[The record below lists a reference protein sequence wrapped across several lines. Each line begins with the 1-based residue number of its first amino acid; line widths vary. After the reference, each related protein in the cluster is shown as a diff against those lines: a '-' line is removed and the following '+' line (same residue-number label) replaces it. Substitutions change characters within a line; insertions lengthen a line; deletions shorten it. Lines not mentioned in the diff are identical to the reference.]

1 MSRNI
6 MLVESDA
13 PRRAELRSALAEPF
27 TVTETP
33 TCAEALE
40 QLGCASGTVDCV
52 LLSLACEGALDF
64 LAAKRANTALH
75 GVPLI
80 ALATPGDE
88 DAELRALELDATDV
102 AYQPIKPALLV
113 QRVRNL
119 LRLSE
124 NAALRRALERD
135 PLTGIFSRQTFA
147 RRTAKML
154 RKKQGEI
161 YQLQVWDVEH
171 FKVINDLHG
180 TAVGDRVLRAIARA
194 LDEQLRGVGTYARLE
209 SDRFALCYPARLYE
223 PGELLDAAAAQLDQL
238 DGGVRV
244 ALYAGVYNIDDTA
257 LSVEQM
263 CDRAFLALKTVKGRY
278 HERYAYYDA
287 DMREQL
293 MLEQRITCEMN
304 LALQDGQ
311 FCFYLQPI
319 YSIATGEPT
328 SAEALVR
335 WHHPERGVVPPRDF
349 IPLFE
354 RNGFIAKLDMYLW
367 ESVCRYQRDLLAEG
381 LTPLPISVN
390 LSRLNLLNPTLCQQL
405 VDTAAR
411 YGLPPR
417 LLKLEITESAYTDH
431 PERLLEASRTLRE
444 QGFEILMDDFGSG
457 YSSLSM
463 LKDLQVDVLKVDM
476 RFLSDMETNS
486 RAASMM
492 VSIVRMAKWLDTV
505 VVAEGV
511 ETYAQVEFLR
521 SIGCDEAQGYYYAT
535 PLTQEAFTALL
546 RDPAAMRRP
555 HEQGRER
562 LLGSLDVQSLW
573 QYNQQASVLFGSMIG
588 AIGLFEKAG
597 DTLDVLRVNEA
608 YFELLGTT
616 PQTLLRRDLD
626 PLARMEAADRR
637 KLLSACERSI
647 ISHSVDLA
655 QVCCPH
661 ADGRVLWLDIRVR
674 HLGSVNGRDLF
685 YFALSDASRQKELER
700 NILLYQYGAAMLDA
714 YDEVLELNY
723 TDALATSF
731 TFGGSGGYHTVTL
744 ALEAALRSIA
754 TKRVHPE
761 DRERVAALFE
771 PEAVKNATG
780 LDRRRP
786 QAVEVRTHRGEEPYH
801 WTRIT
806 ARLMDDPSGKLRML
820 CCSRTIDEQKQN
832 ERIQAEYLTLQTK
845 QREQE
850 RYRVIFEQT
859 QTALLAWEPLSP
871 LADGNAL
878 AGAYNLAG
886 VPFDRL
892 LAGELPQS
900 AAHPDDWAALCALF
914 RGLTQTG
921 NAATVLRLAHADG
934 ETPWCKLCA
943 TVQRDGEGEVA
954 AVLATVNDVDREQ
967 RIQLQLDVHRA
978 ENERRLSMLSNLY
991 WTLPCLILQLSMDD
1005 PPRPIFYNRACWEHF
1020 GYTSK
1025 EAFEQAAGADIF
1037 RLVAPEGRATLL
1049 MQLLRCQREHT
1060 AEALDI
1066 AVMTPGGARRNLRGS
1081 AAVSH
1086 GSDGAPMLQ
1095 LVLLDTTEQCEQE
1108 LRLAH
1113 TRASLQ
1119 RTTEMLQHLLDNLP
1133 VGVLLFEFGSEPR
1146 AQFVNTSAYRMFGLA
1161 ERSPARVLELMRLY
1175 AFHVEEAEAG
1185 QPVRALDDAGDDMG
1199 DTRRVTRADG
1209 APLWLR
1215 IHYAIQQQGAA
1226 PPLCYAVLV
1235 DVTRQVEVERAYS
1248 RQSELYRIMME
1259 DSNQIFFD
1267 YDLEKDEMH
1276 YTLRMPTGH
1285 REERVMPSYATSI
1298 RHSTVIHPEHIPGF
1312 ITCIK
1317 RCRRSKAPCTHEF
1330 MANYFGTGEY
1340 RWYRAYY
1347 RSIADESGQLYRVV
1361 GRILDIQEEKARDA
1375 QLGQAKVF
1383 RRAVNSVSLF
1393 VFAFDLP
1400 EMQPHLLSCEEPRRA
1415 GFHPYLDYLAADRN
1429 ESLIHPDEREALMAA
1444 LDSQNLASH
1453 YRAGSHALTI
1463 PFRALNRQKN
1473 WIWLEMNIHLSAG
1486 EGRGGACGIGYV
1498 KVIEDWKKLERKASL
1513 DGLTQLLNR
1522 TTMEERV
1529 DRLLADSAEP
1539 CCLLMFDVDDF
1550 KSVNDRFGHSAG
1562 DDLLR
1567 QLAATVRGRLRQSDL
1582 VGRLG
1587 GDEFVAL
1594 LRNATEDVGR
1604 EKSAELLSAIEA
1616 LAVVLPDACPIT
1628 VSIGFACAP
1637 ADGIHFETLYNAA
1650 DRALYT
1656 AKRTGK
1662 NRVCAYRDCEGGG
1675 PPSV

>member
-13 PRRAELRSALAEPF
+13 LRRAELRSALAESF
-27 TVTETP
+27 TLAEAAA
-33 TCAEALE
+33 CSEALE
-40 QLGCASGTVDCV
+40 KLRSASGAVDCV
-52 LLSLACEGALDF
+52 LLSLSCEGALDF
-64 LAAKRANTALH
+64 LAVRRADAALH

-80 ALATPGDE
+80 ALAPPGDE
-88 DAELRALELDATDV
+88 EAELKALDLDATDV
-102 AYQPIKPALLV
+102 AFQPVRSALLV

-135 PLTGIFSRQTFA
+135 PLTGIFSRYTFV

-161 YQLQVWDVEH
+161 FQLQVWDVEH

-180 TAVGDRVLRAIARA
+180 MAVGDRVLRTIARA

-223 PGELLDAAAAQLDQL
+223 PGELLDAAADLLAQLE
-238 DGGVRV
+238 GGVHV
-244 ALYAGVYNIDDTA
+244 SLYAGVYNVDDA
-257 LSVEQM
+257 APSVEQM
-263 CDRAFLALKTVKGRY
+263 CDRAYLALKTIKGRY

-287 DMREQL
+287 AMREQL
-293 MLEQRITCEMN
+293 MLEQRITGEMN
-304 LALQDGQ
+304 QALQEGQ

-319 YSIATGEPT
+319 YSIATGVPT

-335 WHHPERGVVPPRDF
+335 WNHPERGVVPPRDF

-367 ESVCRYQRDLLAEG
+367 ESVCLYQSGLLAEG
-381 LTPLPISVN
+381 FTPLPISVN
-390 LSRLNLLNPTLCQQL
+390 LSRVNLLNPALCQQL
-405 VDTAAR
+405 VETAAR

-463 LKDLQVDVLKVDM
+463 LKDLPVDVLKVDM
-476 RFLSDMETNS
+476 HFLNDMETNS
-486 RAASMM
+486 RAASML
-492 VSIVRMAKWLDTV
+492 VSIVRMAKWLNTV

-521 SIGCDEAQGYYYAT
+521 SIGCDEAQGFYYAV

-546 RDPAAMRRP
+546 RDPEAMRRP

-562 LLGSLDVQSLW
+562 LLANLDVQSLW
-573 QYNQQASVLFGSMIG
+573 EYNQQASVLFGSMIG

-616 PQTLLRRDLD
+616 PQTLLCRELD
-626 PLARMEAADRR
+626 PLARMEAADRH
-637 KLLSACERSI
+637 KLLSACERAIASRA
-647 ISHSVDLA
+647 VDMA

-661 ADGRVLWLDIRVR
+661 PDGHALWLDIRVR

-700 NILLYQYGAAMLDA
+700 NILLYQYGASMLDA

-731 TFGGSGGYHTVTL
+731 SFGGSGGYRTVTL
-744 ALEAALRSIA
+744 ALEVALRNIA
-754 TKRVHPE
+754 AKRVHPE
-761 DRERVAALFE
+761 DREPLMALFT
-771 PEAVKNATG
+771 PEAVQNAAG

-786 QAVEVRTHRGEEPYH
+786 QAVEVRTRKGEEPYH

-806 ARLMDDPSGKLRML
+806 ARLMDDPAGKLRLL
-820 CCSRTIDEQKQN
+820 CCSRAIDEQKQN

-845 QREQE
+845 QRAQE

-859 QTALLAWEPLSP
+859 QTALLAWEPLSQQ
-871 LADGNAL
+871 ADGNTL
-878 AGAYNLAG
+878 ATAYTLTG
-886 VPFDRL
+886 VPFDSL
-892 LAGELPQS
+892 LTGQLPPN
-900 AAHPDDWAALCALF
+900 AAHPDDWPALCAFF
-914 RGLTQTG
+914 RGLEQAG
-921 NAATVLRLAHADG
+921 NALAVLRLMRTDG
-934 ETPWCKLCA
+934 ETPWCRLCA
-943 TVQRDGEGEVA
+943 TVQRDGEGDVA
-954 AVLATVNDVDREQ
+954 ALLATVNDVDREH
-967 RIQLQLDVHRA
+967 RIQRQLDMHRA

-1005 PPRPIFYNRACWEHF
+1005 PPRPIFYNRACWEHL
-1020 GYTSK
+1020 GYASK
-1025 EAFEQAAGADIF
+1025 EAFQKIAGADIL
-1037 RLVAPEGRATLL
+1037 RLVVPEGRAALL
-1049 MQLLRCQREHT
+1049 MQLRRCQREHT
-1060 AEALDI
+1060 AETLDI
-1066 AVMTPGGARRNLRGS
+1066 AVTTPDGARRNLRGS
-1081 AAVSH
+1081 VAVSH
-1086 GSDGAPMLQ
+1086 GSDGEPMLQ

-1108 LRLAH
+1108 LRLSH

-1146 AQFVNTSAYRMFGLA
+1146 AQYVNTSAYRMFGLA

-1175 AFHVEEAEAG
+1175 AFRVEEAEAQ
-1185 QPVRALDDAGDDMG
+1185 QPVRALDEAGADLG
-1199 DTRRVTRADG
+1199 DTRRVARADG
-1209 APLWLR
+1209 APIWLR
-1215 IHYAIQQQGAA
+1215 IHYAIRRQGAT

-1235 DVTRQVEVERAYS
+1235 DVTRQVQMERAYH

-1276 YTLRMPTGH
+1276 YTLRMPSGQ
-1285 REERVMPSYATSI
+1285 REERVMPSYSTSI
-1298 RHSTVIHPEHIPGF
+1298 RHSTVIHPDHITGF
-1312 ITCIK
+1312 IGCIK
-1317 RCRRSKAPCTHEF
+1317 RCRRSGAHCTHEVL
-1330 MANYFGTGEY
+1330 ASYFGTGEY

-1347 RSIADESGQLYRVV
+1347 RSIEDESGQLYRVV
-1361 GRILDIQEEKARDA
+1361 GRVLDIQEEKARDA

-1393 VFAFDLP
+1393 VFGFDLP
-1400 EMQPHLLSCEEPRRA
+1400 DMQPHLLSSEEARRA
-1415 GFHPYLDYLAADRN
+1415 GFHPFLDYLDPARN
-1429 ESLIHPDEREALMAA
+1429 ESLIHPDEREALLAA
-1444 LDSQNLASH
+1444 LNAQNLASH

-1463 PFRALNRQKN
+1463 PFRALNRQKS

-1486 EGRGGACGIGYV
+1486 EGRGGVYGIGYV

-1522 TTMEERV
+1522 STMEERV

-1550 KSVNDRFGHSAG
+1550 KSVNDRFGHNAG

-1594 LRNATEDVGR
+1594 LRNATEEIGR
-1604 EKSAELLSAIEA
+1604 EKGAELLSAIQA

-1637 ADGIHFETLYNAA
+1637 ADGVRFATLYSAA

-1662 NRVCAYRDCEGGG
+1662 NRVCAYRDAEGGG
-1675 PPSV
+1675 QPSV